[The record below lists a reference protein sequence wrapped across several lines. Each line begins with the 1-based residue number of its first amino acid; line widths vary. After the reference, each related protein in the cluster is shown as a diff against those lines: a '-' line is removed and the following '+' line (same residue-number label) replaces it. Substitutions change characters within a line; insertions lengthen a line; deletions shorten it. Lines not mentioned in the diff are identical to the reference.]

1 MTTPSLHETTGLII
15 SIGDNILLGGR
26 QRLVIR
32 DGLERYS
39 HSILANGGFDMM
51 TVSAAIDRFD
61 IDYWLDRGIG
71 GHVET
76 KDESGTIVWEGVV
89 NSITITL
96 GGVTY
101 EVGNFTDI
109 VNRVGVSYD
118 WLDTTTY
125 PPAQGSKTVL
135 PVANDTASQALYG
148 ILEQQRSIGAVT
160 DWNAL
165 EIRTVLLQEL
175 AYPKKT
181 ANAAVFSGGVGSAQ
195 VTFNCIGYAK
205 AYMNYLYANAVTGAT
220 TVSVRVQA
228 VITAD
233 PNVVISRDYSGVAV
247 NATSIE
253 SVLLEGKPAWNY
265 LIGLATKGGAAP
277 YYRYSLGIYE
287 RRKVSYTQR
296 NPATGVISY
305 YYSPIS
311 SPEQKLTSLAGQR
324 VRPWNVRPARWLQLT
339 DVFIGRNYRGN
350 FDLNPNI
357 MYLES
362 VTYTAP
368 WTLQFSGGGANTLS
382 ALLARLGLSG
392 G

>member
-1 MTTPSLHETTGLII
+1 VTTPSLYETTGLNI

-32 DGLERYS
+32 DSLEGYS
-39 HSILANGGFDMM
+39 HSILANGGFDSM

-61 IDYWLDRGIG
+61 IDYWLDKGIG

-89 NSITITL
+89 DAIQITI
-96 GGVTY
+96 GGITY
-101 EVGNFTDI
+101 QVGTFTDI
-109 VNRVGVSYD
+109 VNRCSVVYS
-118 WLDTTTY
+118 WIDTTTT
-125 PPAQGSKTVL
+125 PPTTGSRTET
-135 PVANDTASQALYG
+135 PVINDTTSQGLYG
-148 ILEQQRSIGAVT
+148 ILEEQFSVSGCT
-160 DWNAL
+160 DANATI
-165 EIRTVLLQEL
+165 IRAMRLAEL
-175 AYPKKT
+175 ANPKKQQ
-181 ANAAVFSGGVGSAQ
+181 NAAVFSGGTEAVK
-195 VTFNCIGYAK
+195 VTFSCIGYAK
-205 AYMNYLYANAVTGAT
+205 AYMRYLYANAATG
-220 TVSVRVQA
+220 TVAISTRLGE

-233 PNVVISRDYSGVAV
+233 PNVVISRDYSGIVA
-247 NATSIE
+247 NAVTVETVVS
-253 SVLLEGKPAWNY
+253 EGKPAWNY
-265 LIGLATKGGAAP
+265 MLSLAAKGDVSS
-277 YYRYSLGIYE
+277 YRYSLGIYE
-287 RRKVSYTQR
+287 KRKVFYTAR

-368 WTLQFSGGGANTLS
+368 WTLQFSGGGANTLNTF
-382 ALLARLGLSG
+382 LARLGLSG